1 MKGNACGIFKRGA
14 STHDFQR
21 RKVNQRDG
29 GGEFREI
36 KRLANFLGQE
46 GLNVA
51 VGGLYEKGINKRRL
65 LNDGSCGHIYFM
77 KKEATLEENGG
88 FLIGFESDAYQKT
101 NQLGHKHGFGN
112 GEFASSFG
120 GQRVDEIGDKYGG
133 RVCDLKEFTPE
144 SITSGLLKLEHFMRL
159 AMTTGEDM
167 AHVMSILAGKK
178 MNKESLDIFFKML
191 DLRINDILD
200 KHWNKGYSK
209 DSENFDYRGA
219 KS

>member
-1 MKGNACGIFKRGA
+1 M
-14 STHDFQR
+14 
-21 RKVNQRDG
+21 
-29 GGEFREI
+29 
-36 KRLANFLGQE
+36 
-46 GLNVA
+46 
-51 VGGLYEKGINKRRL
+51 
-65 LNDGSCGHIYFM
+65 
-77 KKEATLEENGG
+77 
-88 FLIGFESDAYQKT
+88 
-101 NQLGHKHGFGN
+101 
-112 GEFASSFG
+112 
-120 GQRVDEIGDKYGG
+120 DEIGDKYGG